1 MQTKDEE
8 IAEFR
13 QTHKFYT
20 EDTMRKLAS
29 EEELNKRTRY
39 RERLYDWAING
50 RIGLKPLYK

>member
-29 EEELNKRTRY
+29 EKELRKRARY
-39 RERLYDWAING
+39 RAQLYDWAING

>member
-29 EEELNKRTRY
+29 EEELRKRARY
-39 RERLYDWAING
+39 RQRLYDWAING